1 MLTIVWNFAYY
12 NVQKGEKSL
21 GDQGLTEKEESN
33 KKDRC
38 NLLLMQR
45 TLFPRMND

>member
-21 GDQGLTEKEESN
+21 GDQRLTQKEEGN
-33 KKDRC
+33 EKDRC
-38 NLLLMQR
+38 NLL
-45 TLFPRMND
+45 FNAENFIPAYE